1 MRHRFHTLA
10 QAFAL
15 VSAVSPLR
23 LHAQA
28 HEGAHWAYKG
38 KEGPSHWGALDSAYA
53 LCARGKAQSPI
64 NIVPTAPHQLPG
76 LSIAYQPTAIN
87 ILNNGHTIQVTYDS
101 GSFILVEQ
109 TRYQLLQFHFHEPSE
124 HTINGKGAPAE
135 LHLVHRS
142 ADGHLAVIG
151 VLLQTGPANPAF
163 ATLWAHLPAAEGPA
177 QRIDAQVNAADLIP
191 ARHGTYRYDG
201 SLTTPPCSESVK
213 WLVMASPVML
223 SEEQITALKAALP
236 PDNRPVQPLNHR
248 KVADDVRPGQE

>member
-1 MRHRFHTLA
+1 MRHHLHKFS

-15 VSAVSPLR
+15 VGAIVPLR

-87 ILNNGHTIQVTYDS
+87 ILNNGHTIQVNYDS

-124 HTINGKGAPAE
+124 HTITGKGAPAE

-151 VLLQTGPANPAF
+151 VLLQSGTANPAF
-163 ATLWAHLPAAEGPA
+163 ATLWAHLPAAEGPV
-177 QRIDAQVNAADLIP
+177 QHIDAQVNAADLIP
-191 ARHGTYRYDG
+191 AKHGTYRYDG

-223 SEEQITALKAALP
+223 SAEQLTALRAALP